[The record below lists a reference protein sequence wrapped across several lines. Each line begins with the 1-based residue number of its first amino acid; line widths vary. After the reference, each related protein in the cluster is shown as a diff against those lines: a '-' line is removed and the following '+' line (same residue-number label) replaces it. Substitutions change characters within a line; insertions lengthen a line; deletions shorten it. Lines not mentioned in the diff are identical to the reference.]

1 MEKISQTLLSKK
13 KKQKLPH
20 ISLNKSNKILTT
32 KAPEVFINPPQH
44 LQELRKL
51 YYQYKS
57 NANILTH
64 SPYYTNRQ
72 HQQHVVSYINA
83 NKNQPTQEQLAQID
97 NRYTVDETTI
107 NKNKHLSAS
116 TLIVRLHCFSVRL

>member
-13 KKQKLPH
+13 RKQKLPQ
-20 ISLNKSNKILTT
+20 ISLNKSSKILTT
-32 KAPEVFINPPQH
+32 KAPEVLVNPPQH

-72 HQQHVVSYINA
+72 HQQHVVSYISA
-83 NKNQPTQEQLAQID
+83 NKNQPTQEQLTQID
-97 NRYTVDETTI
+97 NRYTVDEPTI
-107 NKNKHLSAS
+107 AKNKHLATSNL
-116 TLIVRLHCFSVRL
+116 TVRLHCFGVRL